1 MTKGNSKLIETVG
14 VIGAGQMGCG
24 IAQVCMVAGFDVVLT
39 DANEKALK
47 VSRELIERDLAR
59 QVSRNKMS
67 DESMDEALNRITT
80 AVGLDSHKGC
90 DLIIEA
96 VCENESV
103 KKDVF
108 AELDSFVSTDAIVT
122 SNTSSISITGLASS
136 ISHPERVIG
145 LHFMNPV
152 PVMPLIEVIRGL
164 ATSDGTFAEIERF
177 VEKLGKSLVVSQD
190 YPGFIVNRLLMPML
204 NEACYALY
212 EGVGTIEAID
222 RGMKLGTN
230 HPMGPFELADMI
242 GLDTCYSIMQVLHKG
257 LNGSKYQPC
266 PLLLNYVEAGW
277 LGRKTGR
284 GFYDYSGEKPTPTR

>member
-1 MTKGNSKLIETVG
+1 MTKAASKLIEKVG
-14 VIGAGQMGCG
+14 VIGAGQMGAG
-24 IAQVCMVAGFDVVLT
+24 IVQICAVAGFDVVLT
-39 DANEKALK
+39 DVNEKALEASK
-47 VSRELIERDLAR
+47 ELIERDLVR

-67 DESMDEALNRITT
+67 DETMGKALKSITI
-80 AVGLDSHKGC
+80 AVGLENHKDC

-96 VCENESV
+96 VRENEDT
-103 KKDVF
+103 KKTVF
-108 AELDSFVSTDAIVT
+108 AELDSFASTDAIVT

-136 ISHPERVIG
+136 ISHPERFLG

-152 PVMPLIEVIRGL
+152 PVMPLVEVIRGL
-164 ATSDGTFAEIERF
+164 ATSDETFAEVERF
-177 VEKLGKSLVVSQD
+177 VEKLGKSMVVSQD

-230 HPMGPFELADMI
+230 HPMGPFELADLI

>member
-1 MTKGNSKLIETVG
+1 MTKAASKLIEKVG
-14 VIGAGQMGCG
+14 VIGAGQMGSG
-24 IAQVCMVAGFDVVLT
+24 IVQVCAVAGFDVVLT
-39 DANEKALK
+39 DVNEKALDTSK
-47 VSRELIERDLAR
+47 ELIERDLAR
-59 QVSRNKMS
+59 RVSRNKMS
-67 DESMDEALNRITT
+67 DESMDKALKSIAT
-80 AVGLDSHKGC
+80 AVGLENHKDC

-96 VCENESV
+96 VCENEDM

-108 AELDSFVSTDAIVT
+108 AELDAFASKDAIVT

-136 ISHPERVIG
+136 MSHPERFLG

-152 PVMPLIEVIRGL
+152 PIMPLIEVIRGL
-164 ATSDGTFAEIERF
+164 ATSDETFAEVERF
-177 VEKLGKSLVVSQD
+177 VERLGKSMVVSQD

-230 HPMGPFELADMI
+230 HPMGPFELADLI